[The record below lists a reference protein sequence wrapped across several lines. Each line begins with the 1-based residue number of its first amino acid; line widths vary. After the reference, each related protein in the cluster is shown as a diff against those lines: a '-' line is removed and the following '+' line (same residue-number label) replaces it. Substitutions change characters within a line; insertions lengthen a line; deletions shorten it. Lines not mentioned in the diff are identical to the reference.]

1 MKIIRPIVLDSAHL
15 VSSNV
20 AESDWPVWNI
30 AEVCALGDTRM
41 YISGNAHWIVESLQN
56 ANSGHTPTGLTTDLY
71 WLKTG
76 NTNRWK
82 MYDQAVNSQTSN
94 LNSIDTVVIADGRA
108 DSVVLL
114 NINAASVQVTMADA
128 IDGMVYNQSYSLV
141 SDSGIND
148 WYAYFFEPIVRLQDF
163 SLTDMP
169 PYANA
174 QIEVVLTDAGNTAL
188 CGACIIGLS
197 KELGATQYGMSLG
210 IDDYSVKE
218 QDAFGNYSILE
229 RPFRRT
235 SDMSLWVE
243 NSFIDQLHIML
254 SALRATPTVYIGSDL
269 YKSSIVYGFYK
280 NFSTSIQYVDNSICT
295 LTLEGLT

>member
-1 MKIIRPIVLDSAHL
+1 MKIIRPIVLDSTHL

-20 AESDWPVWNI
+20 PENDWPTWDI
-30 AEVCALGDTRM
+30 AEVCALGDTRI
-41 YISGNAHWIVESLQN
+41 YISGDNHWIVESLQN
-56 ANSGHTPTGLTTDLY
+56 PNSGHIPTGLKTDPY

-94 LNSIDTVVIADGRA
+94 LNSIDTIVIADGRA

-114 NINAASVQVTMADA
+114 NINAASVTVKMTDA
-128 IDGMVYNQSYSLV
+128 IDGLIYNQTYSLV

-174 QIEVVLTDAGNTAL
+174 QIEVILTDTGNTAL

-197 KELGATQYGMSLG
+197 KELGATQYGMILS
-210 IDDYSVKE
+210 IDSYSVKE
-218 QDAFGNYSILE
+218 QDEYGNYTILS
-229 RPFRRT
+229 RPYRRT
-235 SDMSLWVE
+235 SDVSIWVD
-243 NSFIDQLHIML
+243 NSFIDQLQIML
-254 SALRATPTVYIGSDL
+254 SALIDIPTVYIGSYL

-280 NFSTSIQYVDNSICT
+280 NFSTTIAYVDNSICT
-295 LTLEGLT
+295 MRIEGLT